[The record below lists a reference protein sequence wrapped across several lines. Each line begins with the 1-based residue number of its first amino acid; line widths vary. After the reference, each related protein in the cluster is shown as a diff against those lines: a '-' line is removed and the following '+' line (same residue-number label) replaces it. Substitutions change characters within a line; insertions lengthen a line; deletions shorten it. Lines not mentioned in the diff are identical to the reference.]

1 MIGGQK
7 MFGSA
12 NKISEKL
19 KPDMREKVRGV
30 GSLQGALLKDDKAI
44 I

>member
-7 MFGSA
+7 MFGSSM
-12 NKISEKL
+12 KLSEKI

-30 GSLQGALLKDDKAI
+30 GSL
-44 I
+44 